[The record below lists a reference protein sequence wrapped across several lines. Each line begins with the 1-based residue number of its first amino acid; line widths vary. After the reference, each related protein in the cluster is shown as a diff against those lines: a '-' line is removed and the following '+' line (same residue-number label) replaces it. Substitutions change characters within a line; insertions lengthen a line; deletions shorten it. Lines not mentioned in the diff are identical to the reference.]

1 MLQDHIKHLQDKIAT
16 GDESAL
22 QQLHAVFC
30 NPLFQLAIAIIRSRQ
45 IAEEVVE
52 DVFIRIWEQ
61 RIRLREVDN
70 LRAYL
75 YVLTRNFSLDHLRKV
90 SGKKVYPL
98 EEVNLPLL
106 MVESN
111 PEDLMISAEIVKKIN
126 LAINE
131 LPPKCKLIFKL
142 IKVDGLHHKEVAE
155 ILNLSLKTVESQM
168 SIALKKLHSSV
179 QMYLPVH
186 SKK

>member
-1 MLQDHIKHLQDKIAT
+1 MLQDPIKHLQHRIAL

-22 QQLHAVFC
+22 QRLHGIFC
-30 NPLFQLAIAIIRSRQ
+30 DRLFQLANAIIRSRQ
-45 IAEEVVE
+45 VAEEVVE

-61 RIRLREVDN
+61 RIRLKEVDH
-70 LRAYL
+70 LQPYL
-75 YVLTRNFSLDHLRKV
+75 YVLTRNLSLDQLRKI
-90 SGKKVYPL
+90 SGKRFYAL
-98 EEVNLPLL
+98 EEVNLPQL

-111 PEDLMISAEIVKKIN
+111 PEDLMISAEMIKKIN

-142 IKVDGLHHKEVAE
+142 IKVDGLRHKEVAE
-155 ILNLSLKTVESQM
+155 VLNISLKTVESQM

-179 QMYLPVH
+179 QPYLAVP